1 MLLSVMPCKKKN
13 LSLRQARLMQ
23 MTGEQ
28 LQQPSP
34 FCRLVSFTLF
44 AFACIVSNQRLTL
57 HVVQHVMHKR
67 LPVSGDGPNHIVN
80 HLLSVL

>member
-13 LSLRQARLMQ
+13 LLLRQARLMQ

-34 FCRLVSFTLF
+34 FCRLVTFTL
-44 AFACIVSNQRLTL
+44 
-57 HVVQHVMHKR
+57 
-67 LPVSGDGPNHIVN
+67 
-80 HLLSVL
+80 LLLVLFTIKT